1 MKSYRFNNDWEFT
14 LDQNLDTYN
23 FFGIQKMAEAIGAP
37 AQYYEHSN
45 WSRVTL
51 PHDWAVALP
60 KNLEAD
66 TITGSRATSHYSRF
80 HTEKH
85 NDLAEVYNLG
95 WYRKSFPFD
104 PAWEGKRV
112 FIEFEGVF
120 RDATVWV
127 NGVYLDRHFSGYTSF
142 IFELTDHL
150 HPGEDNSIAV
160 RVDTEHYEG
169 WFYEGAGIY
178 RNVNILVGE
187 PTCFKHWE
195 TVVKANVDGSVQASA
210 ILENDS
216 IEDFSTP
223 VVWEILD
230 KGGNIVARQETTATI
245 PAGSSCSAEAQL
257 QVDDPELWDLE
268 HPNLY
273 RLRITAGDVAE
284 ETFGFRSVE
293 FDPDKGCLL
302 NGKAVKLHGAC
313 VHQDL
318 GGVGV
323 ALTDN
328 LNRYKIQ
335 RLKDMG
341 VNAYRTSHN
350 APSPALLKACDELGM
365 LVMDETRM
373 FGSSPEAFRQFESL
387 IKRDRNHPSVIIW
400 SIGNEEFTVQST
412 PWGERVGKK
421 MVRLAAQLDDT
432 RVCTYGGNNGTNYD
446 GINASVPVRGINYI
460 RNGGLGL
467 DEYHRQHPHQ
477 AIFGSEEASF
487 VCDRGSAIVDYGS
500 GIIGSDGNMTMKW
513 GSTAK
518 GWVKFYEERPW
529 FMGGF
534 MWTGFDYRGEPVPYQ
549 YSSFSSYFAPIDLCG
564 MAKPPYYYYKAWWV
578 DEPLIKLTPHWNHK
592 AGQEVNICCF
602 TNCEH
607 ITLRLNGEIV
617 AECDVEKFD
626 APQFK
631 LTYIPGTLEA
641 EGIKD
646 GKIYRDVL
654 RTSGEA
660 VSLVCTPVL
669 ACETKDDIGIIQVEA
684 QDKDGNLCPVASN
697 MVSLSIQNGTIV
709 GVGNGDAAWDGL
721 EQIPDGE
728 EVVHIRNFG
737 VEHNGMEATWAVPPT
752 QPNSLNHTAR
762 WEQRHSV
769 IWMEPKTEGFED
781 DFRLVDHHNY
791 KESSYFD
798 PKTYTYTA
806 NFTLNKDFDYI
817 EFQRLHGEVRVYL
830 DGEEIG
836 NNLRGEGTRGSALPV
851 RPYRFRCAPKKG
863 EHQLKVVTTL
873 KDNTMGAMSGYVKIG
888 RAVPAKWQVPLH
900 FGLARV
906 FVKGNK
912 DTVLTA
918 QLAE

>member
-1 MKSYRFNNDWEFT
+1 MRSYRFNHDWEFT
-14 LDQNLDTYN
+14 LDQNLDAYN
-23 FFGIQKMAEAIGAP
+23 FFGIQKMAESIGAP
-37 AQYYEHSN
+37 EHFYDHSN

-60 KNLEAD
+60 KNLGAD
-66 TITGSRATSHYSRF
+66 TMSGCRAISHYSRF

-85 NDLAEVYNLG
+85 SNLTEVYNLG
-95 WYRKSFPFD
+95 WYRKSFLFD

-112 FIEFEGVF
+112 FLEFEGVF

-127 NGVYLDRHFSGYTSF
+127 NGVYLDRNFSGYTSF
-142 IFELTDHL
+142 ILEITDHL

-160 RVDTEHYEG
+160 RVDTEHCEG

-195 TVVKANVDGSVQASA
+195 TVVKANTDGSVKASA

-216 IEDFSTP
+216 DKDFSSP
-223 VVWEILD
+223 VLWEIMD
-230 KGGNIVARQETTATI
+230 KNGNVVAQQAGEVFV
-245 PAGSSCSAEAQL
+245 PAGGSLPIEAQL
-257 QVDDPELWDLE
+257 RVNDPQLWDLE

-273 RLRITAGDVAE
+273 TLRVTAGDVAE
-284 ETFGFRSVE
+284 EVFGFRSVE
-293 FDPDKGCLL
+293 FDPDNGFFL
-302 NGKAVKLHGAC
+302 NGKPVKLHGAC
-313 VHQDL
+313 VHHDL
-318 GGVGV
+318 GGVGA
-323 ALTDN
+323 ALSDN
-328 LNRYKIQ
+328 LNAFKIQ

-373 FGSSPEAFRQFESL
+373 FGSSPEARRQLESL
-387 IKRDRNHPSVIIW
+387 IKRDRNHPCIFIW
-400 SIGNEEFTVQST
+400 SIGNEEFTVQNT

-421 MVRLAAQLDDT
+421 MVRLAGQLDDT
-432 RVCTYGGNNGTNYD
+432 RICTYGGNNGNHYD
-446 GINASVPVRGINYI
+446 GINASVPVRGVNYI
-460 RNGGLGL
+460 RNAQL

-477 AIFGSEEASF
+477 AILGSEEASF
-487 VCDRGSAIVDYGS
+487 VCDRGSAALDYGS
-500 GIIGSDGNMTMKW
+500 GIIGSDGNMTMVW
-513 GSTAK
+513 GSTPK
-518 GWVKFYEERPW
+518 GWVKYAEERPW

-534 MWTGFDYRGEPVPYQ
+534 MWTGFDYRGEAVPYQ

-607 ITLRLNGEIV
+607 ITLRLNGEVV
-617 AECDVEKFD
+617 ADCDVEKFD

-631 LTYIPGTLEA
+631 LTFVPGTLEA

-654 RTSGEA
+654 RTAGVA
-660 VSLVCTPVL
+660 VSAVCTPVL
-669 ACETKDDIGIIQVEA
+669 SCSSEDDIGIIQVEGR
-684 QDKDGNLCPVASN
+684 DKDGNLCPVASN

-709 GVGNGDAAWDGL
+709 GVGNGDAAWDGA
-721 EQIPDGE
+721 EQIADGE
-728 EVVHIRNFG
+728 ETVCIRNFG
-737 VEHNGMEATWAVPPT
+737 VDFEGFEGTWAVPPKE
-752 QPNSLNHTAR
+752 PNSLNHTAR

-769 IWMEPKTEGFED
+769 IWMEPKQEGFED

-791 KESSYFD
+791 KKTGWFD
-798 PKTYTYTA
+798 AKTYTYTA

-817 EFQRLHGEVRVYL
+817 EFERLHGTVHVYL
-830 DGEEIG
+830 DGVEIG
-836 NNLRGEGTRGSALPV
+836 NNEKSLSRNM

-863 EHQLKVVTTL
+863 EHQLTVVTEL
-873 KDNTMGAMSGYVKIG
+873 KDHTTGAMSGYVKVG
-888 RAVPAKWQVPLH
+888 RAVPAQWQVPLH

-906 FVKGNK
+906 FVKGGK

>member
-1 MKSYRFNNDWEFT
+1 MRSYRFNKDWEFT

-85 NDLAEVYNLG
+85 NDLEEVYNIG

-104 PAWEGKRV
+104 PAWAGKRV
-112 FIEFEGVF
+112 FIEFEGIF

-142 IFELTDHL
+142 ILELTDHL
-150 HPGEDNSIAV
+150 HPGESNSIAV
-160 RVDTEHYEG
+160 RVDSEHYEG

-195 TVVKANVDGSVQASA
+195 TVVKADVSGSVKASA

-216 IEDFSTP
+216 PQDFSTP

-230 KGGNIVARQETTATI
+230 KGGNIVARQETGAI
-245 PAGSSCSAEAQL
+245 VPASGSLPVEAQL
-257 QVDDPELWDLE
+257 QVNNPELWDLE
-268 HPNLY
+268 HPTLY

-284 ETFGFRSVE
+284 ETFGFRSIV
-293 FDPDKGCLL
+293 FDPHKGCLL
-302 NGKAVKLHGAC
+302 NGKYVKLHGAC
-313 VHQDL
+313 VHHDL
-318 GGVGV
+318 GGVGA

-328 LNRYKIQ
+328 LQFYKIQ
-335 RLKDMG
+335 RLKEMG

-350 APSPALLKACDELGM
+350 APSPSLLKACDELGM

-400 SIGNEEFTVQST
+400 SIGNEEFTVQNT

-421 MVRLAAQLDDT
+421 MVRLASQLDDT
-432 RVCTYGGNNGTNYD
+432 RVCTYGGNNGDHYD

-460 RNGGLGL
+460 HNGKDM

-477 AIFGSEEASF
+477 AILGSEEASF
-487 VCDRGSAIVDYGS
+487 ICDRGSAIVDYGS
-500 GIIGSDGNMTMKW
+500 GILGSDGNMTMSW

-549 YSSFSSYFAPIDLCG
+549 YSAYSSYFAPIDLCG
-564 MAKPPYYYYKAWWV
+564 MAEPPYYYYKAWWV

-631 LTYIPGTLEA
+631 LTFIPGTLEA

-646 GKIYRDVL
+646 GKTYRDVL
-654 RTSGEA
+654 RTAGEA
-660 VSLVCTPVL
+660 VSAFCTPVL
-669 ACETKDDIGIIQVEA
+669 DCETEDDIGIIQVEG
-684 QDKDGNLCPVASN
+684 QDENGNLCPIASN

-709 GVGNGDAAWDGL
+709 GVGNGDAAWDGA

-728 EVVHIRNFG
+728 EVVHLRNFG
-737 VEHNGMEATWAVPPT
+737 VEYNGMEATWAVPPK

-769 IWMEPKTEGFED
+769 IWFEPKEERYED
-781 DFRLVDHHNY
+781 DFRLVDNHNY
-791 KESSYFD
+791 KQGNYFE
-798 PKTYTYTA
+798 PKTYTYTT

-836 NNLRGEGTRGSALPV
+836 NNLRGEGTRGSVRPV

-873 KDNTMGAMSGYVKIG
+873 TDNTMGAMSGYVKIG